1 MSNSW
6 WEITILCHPNLEESI
21 AWRLDEFGCSGT
33 SQEVKGKSYIIRA
46 YAPQIQY
53 QSLDISAL
61 SLWLQQDALVLE
73 LPQPLTRWK
82 LIDDEDWA
90 SSWKQYWKPTEI
102 GDRFIIYPAW
112 LTPPNETERI
122 ILRLDPGAAF
132 GTGTHPTTQLCLE
145 SLEMRL
151 SKPTQD
157 LVIADIG
164 SGSGILSIGAI
175 LLGASK
181 AYAVDIDPLAVKSA
195 RENRHLNQINPNALV
210 INQGSVPELLE
221 LISDGVDG
229 IVCNILAEVIIELIP
244 ELSKLAK
251 PNTWG
256 VLSGILLEQSQAIA
270 DTLEEHGWVVAA
282 LWKRKQW
289 CCFQIRQAQEDT

>member
-1 MSNSW
+1 MSNNW
-6 WEITILCHPNLEESI
+6 WEITILCHPHLEESI
-21 AWRLDEFGCSGT
+21 TWRLDKFGCSGT
-33 SQEVKGKSYIIRA
+33 SREIKGKSYVIQA

-61 SLWLQQDALVLE
+61 SLWLQQDALVLN

-82 LIDDEDWA
+82 LIEEEDWA
-90 SSWKQYWKPTEI
+90 SSWKDHWEPTEV
-102 GDRFIIYPAW
+102 GDRFIVYPAW
-112 LTPPNETERI
+112 LTPPENTDKL
-122 ILRLDPGAAF
+122 ILKLDPGVAF

-151 SKPTQD
+151 SKSPENV
-157 LVIADIG
+157 VIADIG

-181 AYAVDIDPLAVKSA
+181 VYGVDIDPLTVKAA
-195 RENRHLNQINPNALV
+195 RENRHLNEIHPDRLV
-210 INQGSVPELLE
+210 INQGSLTELLD
-221 LISDGVDG
+221 LVSNGVDG
-229 IVCNILAEVIIELIP
+229 IVCNILAEVIIDLIP
-244 ELSKLAK
+244 HFSKLAK

-256 VLSGILLEQSQAIA
+256 VLSGILIEQSQAIA
-270 DTLEEHGWVVAA
+270 DTLEQEGWIVAA

-289 CCFQIRQAQEDT
+289 CCFQIRKAPED

>member
-1 MSNSW
+1 MSNNW
-6 WEITILCHPNLEESI
+6 WEITILCHPHLEESI
-21 AWRLDEFGCSGT
+21 TWRLDKFGCSGT
-33 SQEVKGKSYIIRA
+33 SREIKGKSYVIQA

-61 SLWLQQDALVLE
+61 SLWLQQDALVLN

-82 LIDDEDWA
+82 LIEEEDWA
-90 SSWKQYWKPTEI
+90 SSWKDHWEPTEV
-102 GDRFIIYPAW
+102 GDRFIVYPAW
-112 LTPPNETERI
+112 LTPPQTTDKL
-122 ILRLDPGAAF
+122 ILKLDPGVAF

-151 SKPTQD
+151 SKSPENV
-157 LVIADIG
+157 VIADIG

-181 AYAVDIDPLAVKSA
+181 VYGVDIDPLAVKA
-195 RENRHLNQINPNALV
+195 TRENRHLNEIHPDRLV
-210 INQGSVPELLE
+210 INQGSLTELLDLVSE
-221 LISDGVDG
+221 GVDG
-229 IVCNILAEVIIELIP
+229 IVCNILAEVIIDLIP
-244 ELSKLAK
+244 HFSKLAK

-256 VLSGILLEQSQAIA
+256 VLSGILIEQSQAIA
-270 DTLEEHGWVVAA
+270 DTLEQEGWIVAA

-289 CCFQIRQAQEDT
+289 CCFQIRKAPED